1 MSALHVDGRDSAGKI
16 HRMTARSI
24 LAFVVTLVILGACER
39 KSIVKSS
46 ETSATVA
53 PPSTGVPSPRPVIA
67 PSTWDSSAG
76 PIMFVRGN
84 TATEAY
90 VVFPAITDSTPSD
103 DVHFDSTLARNTPV
117 ELFERAGG
125 GDAARVGVVSGGEWD
140 ADQCIEWPAAKIV
153 APSGS
158 SASSGWTVAFLKG
171 RARAIPLDTIET
183 MAHADSAQLAADI
196 TRLVS
201 TVPNDTARTFRGIP
215 YAVRTAYRF
224 TPAVGVDGV
233 VADVV
238 RTLNQEATPLEEH
251 TLIVGERPSGSNAPY
266 RLAYREVTAGSDETL
281 ESSDVLAAVMIGAPP
296 HVDLVLAREGYESN
310 AYALLERRPDGSWR
324 LRWTSAH
331 TGC

>member
-1 MSALHVDGRDSAGKI
+1 MS
-16 HRMTARSI
+16 ARSI
-24 LAFVVTLVILGACER
+24 LTFVISLAALGACER
-39 KSIVKSS
+39 KSTVKLSDTVVS
-46 ETSATVA
+46 EPAI
-53 PPSTGVPSPRPVIA
+53 PSTVPTPRPTVA
-67 PSTWDSSAG
+67 PSTWDSAAG
-76 PIMFVRGN
+76 PVIFVRGN
-84 TATEAY
+84 SATEGY

-103 DVHFDSTLARNTPV
+103 DVHFDSTLAHNTTV

-125 GDAARVGVVSGGEWD
+125 GDGARVGMMTGGEWD
-140 ADQCIEWPAAKIV
+140 ADQCIEWPAVKMI
-153 APSGS
+153 
-158 SASSGWTVAFLKG
+158 SASSSTTAPGWTVAFLKG
-171 RARAIPLDTIET
+171 RAKALPLDTIET
-183 MAHADSAQLAADI
+183 MSHADSAQFAADI

-215 YAVRTAYRF
+215 YSVRTAYRF
-224 TPAVGVDGV
+224 IPVDGVEGV

-251 TLIVGERPSGSNAPY
+251 TLIVGERPSGSGGPY

-281 ESSDVLAAVMIGAPP
+281 ESSDVLAAVRIGTPS

-310 AYALLERRPDGSWR
+310 AYALLERRVDGRWR

>member
-1 MSALHVDGRDSAGKI
+1 MSALHVDGWDSAGKI
-16 HRMTARSI
+16 HRMSARSI
-24 LAFVVTLVILGACER
+24 LAFVITLVVLGACER
-39 KSIVKSS
+39 KSSVKSS
-46 ETSATVA
+46 ETSATAA
-53 PPSTGVPSPRPVIA
+53 PPSTGMTSPRPVIA

-84 TATEAY
+84 TAAEAY

-103 DVHFDSTLARNTPV
+103 DVHFDSALARNTPV
-117 ELFERAGG
+117 ELFERSGG

-153 APSGS
+153 APSVS
-158 SASSGWTVAFLKG
+158 AASSGWTVAFLKG
-171 RARAIPLDTIET
+171 RARAIPLDSIET

-224 TPAVGVDGV
+224 TPVEGVEGV

-281 ESSDVLAAVMIGAPP
+281 ESSDVLAAVMLGAPP
-296 HVDLVLAREGYESN
+296 HVDLVLAQEGYESN